1 MQTQRL
7 VAWLPIVI
15 THKPL
20 TGSEHNLVIKYC
32 CFLKRGNIYKYSLFH
47 LHCTN
52 IRHFS
57 EIFIHILVPL
67 VDTLLVNWLYS
78 WFLHKLVSMVKGKIP
93 KSTEVFRECDEK
105 SPTMKN
111 NKGRGPRKKIVKS
124 LVFCQTGGSR
134 RVVKSQTSILE
145 KYFFS
150 EHVKSF

>member
-1 MQTQRL
+1 
-7 VAWLPIVI
+7 
-15 THKPL
+15 
-20 TGSEHNLVIKYC
+20 
-32 CFLKRGNIYKYSLFH
+32 
-47 LHCTN
+47 
-52 IRHFS
+52 
-57 EIFIHILVPL
+57 
-67 VDTLLVNWLYS
+67 
-78 WFLHKLVSMVKGKIP
+78 MVKGKIP

-150 EHVKSF
+150 EHVESDLGPQKHVFHLVPSPNAIAKAVM